1 MKTVTKQQ
9 AKNLRSNFNL
19 LLEFILIVAVISI
32 VSVLVFEVN
41 DDAREDIVA
50 SHKGPSCGLNA
61 TGGTGGTILYT
72 NCSIAYN
79 ATIKS
84 DQAVAKV
91 PDRLPLLGT
100 AVIFGVVIYVI
111 MRVIPFRI
119 GGSGMTSGSFQ

>member
-41 DDAREDIVA
+41 EDARTDLTANSV
-50 SHKGPSCGLNA
+50 G
-61 TGGTGGTILYT
+61 
-72 NCSIAYN
+72 YN
-79 ATIKS
+79 ATIKA